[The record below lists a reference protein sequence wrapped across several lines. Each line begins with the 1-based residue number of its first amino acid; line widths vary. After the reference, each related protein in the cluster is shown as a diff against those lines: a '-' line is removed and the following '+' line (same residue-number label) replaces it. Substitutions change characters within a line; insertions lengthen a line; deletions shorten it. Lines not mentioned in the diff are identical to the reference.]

1 MAESWSLKGEYLASC
16 TCRVSPCPC
25 TTAGGDPTEGGECKG
40 FNVFSIREGTYGG
53 TDLSGLKFGIVVHW
67 VGNVLN
73 GNWDLGVLVD
83 DTASDEQ
90 AQAVET
96 VVKGEAGGT
105 FSDIAGLVGNYMGAD
120 RVALTFETSD
130 NGERGTASA
139 DGSTI
144 NYTPLKSPSGQRTE
158 LHHGALAF
166 RDLMYPGKSEGHID
180 HFGIQGD
187 SNYGEWSHFEF
198 AGP

>member
-1 MAESWSLKGEYLASC
+1 VAENWSLKGEYLASC

-25 TTAGGDPTEGGECKG
+25 TTAGGDPTEDGVCKG
-40 FNVFSIREGTYGG
+40 FNVFSIREGAYGG
-53 TDLSGLKFGIVVHW
+53 TDLSGVNFGLIVHW

-83 DTASDEQ
+83 DSASEDQ

-96 VVKGEAGGT
+96 IVKGDAGGT

-120 RVALTFETSD
+120 RVAITFETSD
-130 NGERGTASA
+130 NGDTGRATA

-144 NYTPLKSPSGQRTE
+144 NYTSLKAPSGKRTE

-166 RDLMYPGKSEGHID
+166 RDLIYPGKSEGPID

-187 SNYGEWSHFEF
+187 SNYGEWSNFEF